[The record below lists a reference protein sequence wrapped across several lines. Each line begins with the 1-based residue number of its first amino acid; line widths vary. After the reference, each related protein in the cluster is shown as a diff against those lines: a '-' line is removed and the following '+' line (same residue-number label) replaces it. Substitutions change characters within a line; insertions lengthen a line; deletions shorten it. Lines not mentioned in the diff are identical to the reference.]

1 MKIKKMEAGLYCL
14 HCQEEVDHEITYI
27 NSQIKSIRCMQC
39 NKTKELNIDVKKE
52 FYKEIVERIATKP
65 TRMTEE
71 YRKDLSHLLFSLPF
85 RAIKKPYR
93 LLKDVNSSRK
103 VIRYYTKKKGIEK

>member
-1 MKIKKMEAGLYCL
+1 MKVKKMEAGLYCL
-14 HCQEEVDHEITYI
+14 HCKEEVDHEITYI
-27 NSQIKSIRCMQC
+27 NSQIKSIRCLQC
-39 NKTKELNIDVKKE
+39 NKTKELKIDMKKE
-52 FYKEIVERIATKP
+52 LYREIVERISTKP

-93 LLKDVNSSRK
+93 LLKDVNTSRK
-103 VIRYYTKKKGIEK
+103 VIQTYKKKNGSEK